1 METFIAI
8 ILVIIMIIYDSN
20 IIEKFTKNKET
31 FYTPYVVPET
41 GIVSA
46 NIVPENIL
54 PENNPLLINK
64 THIWIFI
71 KIEYSARSWS
81 NEINRKQPITK
92 LEQLCIDTVRRHMP
106 TYNIHVI
113 TQKNIPKII
122 PEHLKN
128 IEACNSFYMTYN
140 YIKYAILNKYGGIW
154 LPSSTIIVKPLRD
167 MINIRRNKL
176 ITFSINNTQLVENT
190 GLSDNII
197 SCNKN
202 NLLTEEMLSF
212 LKDKINS
219 FQNDILFTKEINRY
233 FNKLL
238 LNYPHYHS
246 DQEQL
251 EINNSTINNS
261 HLFSNQIS
269 INHINKNIVN
279 INLDDIRN
287 NPKYSFLLHMSR
299 ENILNSNMLVGRI
312 IRQSLSS

>member
-31 FYTPYVVPET
+31 FQSLHIAPKV
-41 GIVSA
+41 
-46 NIVPENIL
+46 NIISTNNIHNIL
-54 PENNPLLINK
+54 PKNNPLLINK
-64 THIWIFI
+64 IHIWIFI

-92 LEQLCIDTVRRHMP
+92 LEQLCIDTVYHHMP

-113 TQKNIPKII
+113 TQENIPKII

-154 LPSSTIIVKPLRD
+154 IPSSTIIVNPLRD
-167 MINIRRNKL
+167 MINIQRNKL
-176 ITFSINNTQLVENT
+176 ITFSRNNTQLVENK

-202 NLLTEEMLSF
+202 NLLTEEMLTF
-212 LKDKINS
+212 LKNKINS
-219 FQNDILFTKEINRY
+219 FQNDILFTKEINKC
-233 FNKLL
+233 FNTLL

-246 DQEQL
+246 DQVQL
-251 EINNSTINNS
+251 EINNSIINNS

-269 INHINKNIVN
+269 INHINKNIIN
-279 INLDDIRN
+279 LNLDDIRN

-312 IRQSLSS
+312 IKQSLSS

>member
-31 FYTPYVVPET
+31 FYTPRIAPEAS
-41 GIVSA
+41 IAPV
-46 NIVPENIL
+46 NIAPENIL
-54 PENNPLLINK
+54 PKNNPLLINK

-81 NEINRKQPITK
+81 NEINRTQPITE
-92 LEQLCIDTVRRHMP
+92 LEQLCIDTVQRHMP

-167 MINIRRNKL
+167 MINIHRNKL
-176 ITFSINNTQLVENT
+176 ITFSINNTQLVENK

-197 SCNKN
+197 ACNKN
-202 NLLTEEMLSF
+202 NLLTEEMLAF
-212 LKDKINS
+212 LKHKINS

-233 FNKLL
+233 FNTLL

-251 EINNSTINNS
+251 EINNSIINNS

-269 INHINKNIVN
+269 IHHINKNIIN

-299 ENILNSNMLVGRI
+299 ENILNSNMLIGRI
-312 IRQSLSS
+312 IRQSLTN